1 MAYIKDTGWS
11 TNYYSDL
18 PQTQRNLVKKTF
30 HIKVSAV
37 KFELVFSYI
46 FLQSSYSKGDQ
57 YSIKIATAIQT
68 P

>member
-1 MAYIKDTGWS
+1 MVNKLLIRS
-11 TNYYSDL
+11 TLNS
-18 PQTQRNLVKKTF
+18 KKLGKKKF

-37 KFELVFSYI
+37 KFELVFSFI

-57 YSIKIATAIQT
+57 LSLKIATAIQT